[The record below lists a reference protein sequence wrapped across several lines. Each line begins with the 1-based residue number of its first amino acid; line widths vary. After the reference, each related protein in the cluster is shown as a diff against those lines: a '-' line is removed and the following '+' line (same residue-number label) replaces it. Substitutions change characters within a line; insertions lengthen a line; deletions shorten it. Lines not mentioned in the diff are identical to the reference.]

1 MSGEVMNFSWGNFD
15 AIWFVIPLLM
25 GACAVLAYRCMRV
38 RSVVQLLGSVQTRER
53 LLANFSITKVWIKAI
68 LFILGLLAISLTLLH
83 PQWNK
88 KDETI
93 SQQGRGLIIALDI
106 SRSMLA
112 RDCMPSRLECAKA
125 KIKELVKRLSC
136 ERVGLLLFSGSA
148 FMQCPLTSDYSSFFM
163 FLDQVDAETIAS
175 GTTAFDQ
182 AILAVLNSYKEMEG
196 RKSKLL
202 VMFTDGED
210 FSSNLSKIKQR
221 VQDEKI
227 HIFTFGVGTDEGAP
241 IPLFNERGNQIGH
254 MKDKKGNVV
263 ISRLNEG
270 ILNAVAHDSAGI
282 YIRMAADATDLKT
295 LTSQIQRFEKEKIED
310 KTFSRVDEQYPYF
323 LIVGFILLMIEW
335 LL

>member
-1 MSGEVMNFSWGNFD
+1 MSFSWGSADWAGF
-15 AIWFVIPLLM
+15 IVPLLAIAL
-25 GACAVLAYRCMRV
+25 GILVYRCTRIKN
-38 RSVVQLLGSVQTRER
+38 VVHLLGSMRTRER
-53 LLANFSITKVWIKAI
+53 LLFNFSMPKVIFKST
-68 LFILGLLAISLTLLH
+68 LFMLGLFFISLTLLH

-88 KDETI
+88 KDETV
-93 SQQGRGLIIALDI
+93 SQQGRDLIIALDI

-112 RDCMPSRLECAKA
+112 RDCAPSRLECAKA
-125 KIKELVKRLSC
+125 KIKQLVKQLSC
-136 ERVGLLLFSGSA
+136 ERVGLLLFSGTA

-163 FLDQVDAETIAS
+163 FLDQVDTETIAS

-182 AILAVLNSYKEMEG
+182 AISAALNSYKEMEG

-210 FSSNLSKIKQR
+210 FSSNLSKIKKR

-227 HIFTFGVGTDEGAP
+227 HVFTFGVGTTEGAP
-241 IPLFNERGNQIGH
+241 IPLFDERGNQIGH
-254 MKDKKGNVV
+254 MKDKKGTVV

-270 ILNAVAHDSAGI
+270 ILNAVAHDSAGM
-282 YIRMAADATDLKT
+282 YIRMTSDGTDLKT
-295 LTSQIQRFEKEKIED
+295 LVTQIQRFEKEKIED

-323 LIVGFILLMIEW
+323 LAVGFILLMIEW

>member
-1 MSGEVMNFSWGNFD
+1 MNFSWAKID
-15 AIWFVIPLLM
+15 ALWFVLPLL
-25 GACAVLAYRCMRV
+25 GVAIAVLVYRCICIEKALH
-38 RSVVQLLGSVQTRER
+38 LLGSIKTRKR
-53 LLANFSITKVWIKAI
+53 LLFNFSLFKVIIKAL
-68 LFILGLLAISLTLLH
+68 LFALGLLAIALTLLH

-88 KDETI
+88 KDETV
-93 SQQGRGLIIALDI
+93 SQQGRDLIIALDI

-112 RDCMPSRLECAKA
+112 SDCKPSRLECAKV
-125 KIKELVKRLSC
+125 KIRQLVKQLSC
-136 ERVGLLLFSGSA
+136 ERVGLLLFSGTA
-148 FMQCPLTSDYSSFFM
+148 FMQCPLTSDYNSFFL

-182 AILAVLNSYKEMEG
+182 ALTAALNAYKEIEG

-221 VQDEKI
+221 VQDEKV
-227 HIFTFGVGTDEGAP
+227 HVFTFGVGTPEGAP
-241 IPLFNERGNQIGH
+241 IPLFNEQGMQIGH
-254 MKDKKGNVV
+254 MKDKKGSIV

-270 ILNAVAHDSAGI
+270 ILNTVAHDSAGL
-282 YIRMAADATDLKT
+282 YIRMTSDNADVKT
-295 LTSQIQRFEKEKIED
+295 LINQIHRFEKEKIED

-323 LIVGFILLMIEW
+323 LIVGLVLLIIEW

>member
-1 MSGEVMNFSWGNFD
+1 MSRIIMNFSWGSFD
-15 AIWFVIPLLM
+15 AIWIVAALLLVS
-25 GACAVLAYRCMRV
+25 AAIIIYRCMRTQN
-38 RSVVQLLGSVQTRER
+38 VVHLLGSAKTRER
-53 LLANFSITKVWIKAI
+53 LLFNFSLFKVWLKAI
-68 LFILGLLAISLTLLH
+68 LFIAGLFCIFLTLMH

-88 KDETI
+88 KDEVVT
-93 SQQGRGLIIALDI
+93 QQGRDLIIALDI

-112 RDCMPSRLECAKA
+112 KDCMPSRLECAKT

-136 ERVGLLLFSGSA
+136 ERVGLLLFSGTA
-148 FMQCPLTSDYSSFFM
+148 FMQCPLTSDYSSFFL

-182 AILAVLNSYKEMEG
+182 AILAALNSYKEMEE

-221 VQDEKI
+221 VQEEKI
-227 HIFTFGVGTDEGAP
+227 HVFTLGVGTTEGAP
-241 IPLFNERGNQIGH
+241 IPLLDEYGNQKGH
-254 MKDKKGNVV
+254 MKDKKGLVV

-270 ILNAVAHDSAGI
+270 ILNAVAHDSAGM
-282 YIRMAADATDLKT
+282 YIRMTSDATDLKT
-295 LTSQIQRFEKEKIED
+295 LVAQIQRFEKEKIED

-323 LIVGFILLMIEW
+323 LAVGLILLMIEW